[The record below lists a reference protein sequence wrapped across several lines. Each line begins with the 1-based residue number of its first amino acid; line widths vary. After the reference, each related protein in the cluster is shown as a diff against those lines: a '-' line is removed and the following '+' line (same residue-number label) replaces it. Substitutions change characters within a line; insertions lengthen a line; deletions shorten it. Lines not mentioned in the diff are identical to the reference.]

1 MKALTLFVFLFSFL
15 MCGSVNVA
23 AIGSKSDLVEISHAH
38 NRLYFSRLHE
48 KELPD
53 SVLRRNIIKAEVVL
67 RQAEGQTQHSTTLLI
82 EKSKSEASYL
92 AGILAMRKH
101 DLENALIMLDAAASW
116 RTVVTNADI
125 PDSLADLTFIN
136 SESIARYRI
145 AIRTLRRNVLKMMV
159 EDVYKT
165 RNNQSETAAIEQVK
179 KIREILVAEIPGGS
193 LGEDDSVERIYA
205 YLMLNYNSKRKICNE
220 ILIYYEILG
229 NGIFETPHLRR
240 SINATP
246 RGNSEGNQFSQIEAE
261 TTSAPVDYWIEERP
275 SDIEIDASLKL
286 ARENCPELF
295 KNRKELDGMQMARA
309 AMSKEYADG
318 MLLLPK
324 IPYTK
329 SAWNKIPVNVDRF
342 KNLGALDRFLDST
355 LRKRDYDNFKYYAF
369 EDGFAIITPIEKFN
383 KNGAVYQGEGRFSM
397 DMNTSINSFFD
408 YVNRLFLADKGHY
421 RFIILA
427 VASKPY
433 RLGARPTL
441 NYLETLFDNG
451 NNRLSGQL
459 AEKPLTKAFS
469 IDGYVYEFEQ
479 NEYASDPIF
488 VKEPAL
494 TGKQHIAPL
503 IHF

>member
-1 MKALTLFVFLFSFL
+1 MKAFTLFVFLVSVL
-15 MCGSVNVA
+15 MCGSRNVA
-23 AIGSKSDLVEISHAH
+23 AIGSKSDLVEIAHAH

-67 RQAEGQTQHSTTLLI
+67 RQAVGHAQNGTRLLI
-82 EKSKSEASYL
+82 EKSRSEASYL
-92 AGILAMRKH
+92 AGILAIRKH
-101 DLENALIMLDAAASW
+101 DLKDALKMLDAAASW
-116 RTVVTNADI
+116 RTMVTNADI
-125 PDSLADLTFIN
+125 PNSLADLTFIN
-136 SESIARYRI
+136 SGSVARYRASI
-145 AIRTLRRNVLKMMV
+145 QTLRRNVLKMMV

-165 RNNQSETAAIEQVK
+165 RSDQSEEAAIAQVK
-179 KIREILVAEIPGGS
+179 QIRETLNTEIAGGS
-193 LGEDDSVERIYA
+193 WGEDRSVERIYA
-205 YLMLNYNSKRKICNE
+205 YLMLNYNAKRKICKE
-220 ILIYYEILG
+220 TMTYYETLEIG
-229 NGIFETPHLRR
+229 DFETPYLSKPIHV
-240 SINATP
+240 TP
-246 RGNSEGNQFSQIEAE
+246 RGNAEGNRFSQMEAE
-261 TTSAPVDYWIEERP
+261 TGSAPVRYLIKERP
-275 SDIEIDASLKL
+275 SDVDIDASLKL

-295 KNRKELDGMQMARA
+295 QNRKDIDGMQMSA
-309 AMSKEYADG
+309 AMVKEYADG
-318 MLLLPK
+318 MLLLRK

-329 SAWNKIPVNVDRF
+329 SAWNKIPVNVSRF

-433 RLGARPTL
+433 LLGTRPTL
-441 NYLETLFDNG
+441 NYMETLFDNG
-451 NNRLSGQL
+451 NNRLSDKL
-459 AEKPLTKAFS
+459 AEKPLTNSYS
-469 IDGYVYEFEQ
+469 IAGYVYEFEQ

-503 IHF
+503 LHF